1 VKGLVLV
8 GGEGTRLRP
17 LTLTTPKQMLP
28 VAGAPMIERVVGH
41 AARHGID
48 RVVLSMG
55 YRPDA
60 FHDAYPDGR
69 CAGVS
74 MEYAVEP
81 SPLDT
86 AGAIKFAARS
96 AGIDDVF
103 VVING
108 DVITEID
115 ITALV
120 AFHHQRGARATI
132 ALTPVDDPS
141 RFGVVV
147 TEADGQVVAFIEKPP
162 RDEAPTNLVNAGI
175 YVLDPAVLDD
185 IPEGRVSI
193 ERETFPKLVSE
204 RAMFALPSD
213 AAWID
218 IGTPAAYLDANL
230 ELAGGEAVV
239 GKGVRID
246 AGACVDRSV
255 VLDGALIAKG
265 AAVRGSVVGR
275 RAVIGEGACVE
286 DLCVIGDGEVVPAGV
301 KLSGVRLPDVTA

>member
-96 AGIDDVF
+96 AAIDEVF

-120 AFHHQRGARATI
+120 AFHHESGARATI
-132 ALTPVDDPS
+132 ALTPVEDPS

-147 TEADGQVVAFIEKPP
+147 TEPDGRVVAFLEKPP
-162 RDEAPTNLVNAGI
+162 RDEAPSNLVNAGI
-175 YVLDPAVLDD
+175 YVLNPEVLDD
-185 IPEGRVSI
+185 IPDGRVSI
-193 ERETFPKLVSE
+193 ERETFPLLVGE
-204 RAMFALPSD
+204 RAMFALASD

-230 ELAGGEAVV
+230 DLAGAESVIGED
-239 GKGVRID
+239 VRID
-246 AGACVDRSV
+246 EGACVNRSV

-265 AAVRGSVVGR
+265 AVVRGSVIGR

-286 DLCVIGDGEVVPAGV
+286 DLCVIGDGEVVAPGT
-301 KLSGVRLPDVTA
+301 KLSGARLPDVTA